1 MLIVNF
7 LKYKI
12 FYFCFFV
19 GTSTK
24 NTDKSNDVRVLSRD
38 LLKKRN
44 LLLTLLVSLVKKTIK
59 SISIQNG

>member
-1 MLIVNF
+1 MLIVKF

-12 FYFCFFV
+12 FYLFFFV
-19 GTSTK
+19 ATSTK

-44 LLLTLLVSLVKKTIK
+44 LLLTLLVSLVKILNKFL
-59 SISIQNG
+59 